1 MDKQNGH
8 LTYLMYDESDTQAPI
23 NNLISYDMKDK
34 IKHIKK
40 VVKQKAPPEV
50 CYEAVPEGKSGNMK
64 LLWVVRTVL
73 TRKPVGPT
81 SELSCTPQV
90 HVT

>member
-1 MDKQNGH
+1 
-8 LTYLMYDESDTQAPI
+8 
-23 NNLISYDMKDK
+23 MKDK

-64 LLWVVRTVL
+64 LAVGCSYCAYKKTCWPNLRAFLYSTGPRYL
-73 TRKPVGPT
+73 TEVKNEPKVQEIEI
-81 SELSCTPQV
+81 S
-90 HVT
+90 